1 MHLFKMG
8 NNTEK
13 TMDLLAQINDLNK
26 EKLAISDRVMDAM
39 NDMNRVAGLIG
50 QLMEKLR
57 TVPDEA

>member
-1 MHLFKMG
+1 MHLFKMET
-8 NNTEK
+8 NTEK
-13 TMDLLAQINDLNK
+13 TMDLLAQINALNK

-57 TVPDEA
+57 TIPNEA

>member
-1 MHLFKMG
+1 MG

-57 TVPDEA
+57 TIPDEA

>member
-1 MHLFKMG
+1 MET
-8 NNTEK
+8 NTEK
-13 TMDLLAQINDLNK
+13 TMDLLAQINALNK

-57 TVPDEA
+57 TIPNEA

>member
-13 TMDLLAQINDLNK
+13 TMDLLAQINALNK

-57 TVPDEA
+57 TIPDEA

>member
-57 TVPDEA
+57 TIPNEA

>member
-1 MHLFKMG
+1 MHLFKMET
-8 NNTEK
+8 NTEK
-13 TMDLLAQINDLNK
+13 TMDLLAQINALNK

-57 TVPDEA
+57 TIPDEA

>member
-1 MHLFKMG
+1 MET
-8 NNTEK
+8 NTEK
-13 TMDLLAQINDLNK
+13 TMDLLAQINALNK

-57 TVPDEA
+57 TIPDEA

>member
-13 TMDLLAQINDLNK
+13 TMDLLVQINDLNK

-57 TVPDEA
+57 TIPDEA

>member
-57 TVPDEA
+57 TIPDEA